1 MKCGSDAKGL
11 KYSGEDL
18 IQVYVHVHNEN
29 GRGPT
34 RQGLL
39 G

>member
-1 MKCGSDAKGL
+1 MKYGSDAKGL

-18 IQVYVHVHNEN
+18 IQVCVHVHNEI
-29 GRGPT
+29 GYGPT